1 MTTPTDALSTSPGR
15 GGLTQLNVYL
25 LELIEAAI
33 LGLFFA
39 LLALWF
45 DLLTPNQVLN
55 LVFAFVLAYL
65 ILLVLTWL
73 WQLNKWLRIALT
85 WLSLGFIF
93 FFLLLL
99 DLNRDYLLVHLT
111 PKALETPRTSQL
123 TREWLANMSWLGF
136 VFLYIPILLL
146 IIFSFNDASVT
157 QGGRVVGASVWKGF
171 TLAWYGVLAQ
181 NERIID
187 ASYNTILVAI
197 ISTTLAT
204 IIGTMVALAMDR
216 YNFFGKG
223 VFDGVLYMPII
234 IPDIVMALSLILF
247 FVFIGVGDWTQN
259 LSAQLEASAALPETL
274 ADFLIRLV
282 RVTPIIIAHVAFNIA
297 FVAIVVRARLNN
309 FDRTL
314 EEAAQDLFANEWQT
328 FRRVTLPL
336 IMPGIIGGALLAF
349 TLSLDD
355 FVITFF
361 VSGPGS
367 TTLPVR
373 VYSMIRMGV
382 TPEVNAISA
391 IMLLVSILLL
401 FTSLLVQRR

>member
-1 MTTPTDALSTSPGR
+1 MTVPADALSTSPSG
-15 GGLTQLNVYL
+15 GGLTNINMYI
-25 LELIEAAI
+25 LEVIEAAI
-33 LGLFFA
+33 LGLVFGLGAF
-39 LLALWF
+39 WF
-45 DLLTPNQVLN
+45 EFISPDQIVNIM
-55 LVFAFVLAYL
+55 FGFVLGYVV
-65 ILLVLTWL
+65 LLFLAWV
-73 WQLNKWLRIALT
+73 WQLSQVTRIALT

-93 FFLLLL
+93 FFLILL
-99 DLNRDYLLVHLT
+99 DLNRDYLLARVT
-111 PKALETPRTSQL
+111 PKALEAPRTSQL
-123 TREWLANMSWLGF
+123 TREWLTNMSWLGF
-136 VFLYIPILLL
+136 IFLYLPVLLL
-146 IIFSFNDASVT
+146 IIFSFNDATVT
-157 QGGRVVGASVWKGF
+157 SGGRVVGASTWKGF
-171 TLAWYGVLAQ
+171 TLDWYGVLAQ

-187 ASYNTILVAI
+187 AAYNTFVVAI

-216 YNFFGKG
+216 YNFFGKS

-247 FVFIGVGDWTQN
+247 FVFIGMSTWTQ
-259 LSAQLEASAALPETL
+259 SITTQLEVSTVLPEFL
-274 ADFLIRLV
+274 ADFLIRLT
-282 RVTPIIIAHVAFNIA
+282 RITPIIIAHVAFNIA

-314 EEAAQDLFANEWQT
+314 EEAARDLFANEWQT

-361 VSGPGS
+361 VSGPGA

-391 IMLLVSILLL
+391 VMLFVSILLL
-401 FTSLLVQRR
+401 FISLLVQRR